1 MNTIDWGQAAVN
13 NTIGFGQAPT
23 NNTIDFGEVCADSWS
38 PETNLTGAGATPS
51 YQNEYSFQFD
61 GVDDY
66 IDCGDNDNLSFG
78 DSVTDLPFSISAWV
92 KMNSSSGFRIISKYG
107 IQQEY
112 ILAFNSGSTAN
123 KLVFQLFDKV
133 NTVYISKRSV
143 NTYQSLEG
151 TWAHI
156 VATYNGNSSNSG
168 MNLYINNTNIS
179 TVNNNVG
186 SYVAMH
192 NTAAPLEIGK
202 LSTNYADGLIDEV
215 SIFNSELSASDVTT
229 IYNSGIPNN
238 LNDLSTPPLSWW
250 RMGEAATFD
259 GIRDWNLVDQGTGG
273 NDATSQNIAETERV
287 TDVPT

>member
-1 MNTIDWGQAAVN
+1 MANTIDWGQAAVN
-13 NTIGFGQAPT
+13 NTNGFGQAPT

-78 DSVTDLPFSISAWV
+78 NASTDSAFSISAWV
-92 KMNSSSGFRIISKYG
+92 KMTDATRFRVASKLNGSNAEYAFFTSAADQLYFVLYDNTTSNRISRFTSSTLTSY
-107 IQQEY
+107 
-112 ILAFNSGSTAN
+112 
-123 KLVFQLFDKV
+123 
-133 NTVYISKRSV
+133 
-143 NTYQSLEG
+143 EG
-151 TWAHI
+151 VWIHL
-156 VATYNGNSSNSG
+156 VATYSGSGSSGGLKIYLDNARIDDSF
-168 MNLYINNTNIS
+168 S
-179 TVNNNVG
+179 DVG
-186 SYVAMH
+186 AYNAMH
-192 NTAAPLEIGK
+192 NTNAIFEIGK
-202 LSTNYADGLIDEV
+202 YTTSSANGLIDEV
-215 SIFNSELSASDVTT
+215 SVFNSELSQSDITT